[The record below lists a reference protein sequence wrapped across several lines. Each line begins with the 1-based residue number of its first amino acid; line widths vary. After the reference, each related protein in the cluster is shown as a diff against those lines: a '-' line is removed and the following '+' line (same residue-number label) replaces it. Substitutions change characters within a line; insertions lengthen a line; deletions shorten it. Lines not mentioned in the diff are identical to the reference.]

1 MDRPAKRD
9 IYLSLFLF
17 TADLRPKD
25 EAYTQVLIDHIR
37 TLRAMGYDGFDLPIA
52 AQQTADHKAEIESY
66 RRFKE
71 ALDAAGFEAVGF
83 TTNVGTTR
91 TFDPTSFYK
100 EQREGAL
107 AYLKS
112 RVDITSIL
120 GGNTVMA
127 GPILFP
133 YGVFP
138 TLDSGAPLW
147 SDALQDWLRPRYELA
162 RPVIE
167 ELADYAE
174 KKAIKLAIEPVDHW
188 ETPAPNMVSDVLGF
202 LRGVRS
208 PQAGLTIDS
217 AHVVLG
223 SKGPAAFKDSLR
235 ATVEEGRLHYIHIS
249 APDRGALKDSWIP
262 WKTFL
267 GPVLPVYDGPF
278 LIEVFNAVAPFLDGL
293 RLTRRKFWI
302 PGEDRPVPGQPSAY
316 DVARD
321 GLETLLQQF
330 ALPEGH
336 LVQSA

>member
-1 MDRPAKRD
+1 MDPRAKRD
-9 IYLSLFLF
+9 IYLSLFMF

-25 EAYTQVLIDHIR
+25 EAYTRVLVDHIR
-37 TLRAMGYDGFDLPIA
+37 ALSEMGYDGFDLPIA
-52 AQQTADHKAEIESY
+52 AQQTADHKAEIDSY
-66 RRFKE
+66 VRFKR
-71 ALDAAGFEAVGF
+71 ALDAAGFEALGF

-91 TFDPTSFYK
+91 TFDPTSLYR

-120 GGNTVMA
+120 GGKTIMA

-138 TLDSGAPLW
+138 SLDSGTPLW

-162 RPVIE
+162 RPIIE

-174 KKAIKLAIEPVDHW
+174 KKAVKLAIEPVDHW

-202 LRGVRS
+202 LQGIRS

-223 SKGPAAFKDSLR
+223 SNGPEIFADSLR
-235 ATVEEGRLHYIHIS
+235 ATVGQDRLHYIHIS
-249 APDRGALKDSWIP
+249 APDRGAVKGSWIP

-267 GPVLPVYDGPF
+267 GPILPVYDGPF
-278 LIEVFNAVAPFLDGL
+278 LIEVFNAVPPFLNGL
-293 RLTRRKFWI
+293 RLTRSKFWI
-302 PGEDRPVPGQPSAY
+302 PGEDRPVPDQRSAY

-321 GLETLLQQF
+321 GLETLRQEF
-330 ALPEGH
+330 AQLERHPVH
-336 LVQSA
+336 P